1 MADHEDAFFK
11 KVTGNPA
18 WSAIAGDRLYP
29 VDFPQRPVYPAAV
42 YTVIGGQHTFSM
54 GGNSHL
60 ARFRIQLDVYAE
72 DYDTMKSLARATVDA
87 CHGFK
92 GFVAVPGSDPVEVQ
106 GLFCTMEHDAPESR
120 ARESGPKVRRRLLEF
135 AVWA

>member
-1 MADHEDAFFK
+1 MADHEDAFFAH
-11 KVTGNPA
+11 VTGNA
-18 WSAIAGDRLYP
+18 AFAALASDRLYP

-42 YTVIGGQHTFSM
+42 YQVAGGQHLFSQ
-54 GGNSHL
+54 GGSSGL
-60 ARFRIQLDVYAE
+60 ARKRLQVDCYAE
-72 DYDTMKSLARATVDA
+72 DYDTMKALAGAVIDA

-92 GFVAVPGSDPVEVQ
+92 GFVAIPDSDPVEVQ

-120 ARESGPKVRRRLLEF
+120 ARESGPKVRRRTLEF